1 MCGPTPD
8 RASVMPLNR
17 RRGIEAS
24 TEPLCTH
31 PASVVTVVQ
40 ITECIA
46 GSRRVKLPIERIA
59 QSIPTNHSRYFAPVL
74 DPTLTTGVETLVAAA
89 LTWLAR

>member
-1 MCGPTPD
+1 M
-8 RASVMPLNR
+8 
-17 RRGIEAS
+17 
-24 TEPLCTH
+24 
-31 PASVVTVVQ
+31 
-40 ITECIA
+40 
-46 GSRRVKLPIERIA
+46 KLPIERIA